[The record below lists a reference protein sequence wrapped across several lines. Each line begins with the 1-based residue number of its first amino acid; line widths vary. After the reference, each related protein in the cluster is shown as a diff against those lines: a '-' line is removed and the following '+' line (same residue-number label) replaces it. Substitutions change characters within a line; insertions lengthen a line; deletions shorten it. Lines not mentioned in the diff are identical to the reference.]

1 MFKIIAKIREAK
13 TLIKDISC
21 DCKFKFNS
29 ATCNSNEKWNNKIC
43 QCECKNYRTCTK
55 DYSWNPSICI
65 PENVKYL
72 KSIADTSV
80 ILQNEIINA
89 TDSVSTNLKNT
100 IPANMTNV
108 TSTMSANFQNKI
120 VIYTTDFY
128 ILHTVLIVIIFTIAI
143 ICYHYAKR
151 RSKRKNI
158 LSW

>member
-43 QCECKNYRTCTK
+43 QCECKNYRKFIK
-55 DYSWNPSICI
+55 DYSWNPSKCI
-65 PENVKYL
+65 WENRKYL
-72 KSIADTSV
+72 ESNADTSV
-80 ILQNEIINA
+80 TECDKIIIA
-89 TDSVSTNLKNT
+89 TDTVSTKNKNT
-100 IPANMTNV
+100 IPTNMTNV

>member
-65 PENVKYL
+65 
-72 KSIADTSV
+72 SSV
-80 ILQNEIINA
+80 ILRNEIINA
-89 TDSVSTNLKNT
+89 ADSVSTNLKNT
-100 IPANMTNV
+100 IPTNMTNI
-108 TSTMSANFQNKI
+108 TSTMSASFQNKI
-120 VIYTTDFY
+120 VIYTTGFC
-128 ILHTVLIVIIFTIAI
+128 ILHTVLIVIIFTIGI

-151 RSKRKNI
+151 RSKRKNV